1 MFKTKSENGK
11 FDQLIIGVIGA
22 AQKVDM

>member
-1 MFKTKSENGK
+1 MFKTKSENGN
-11 FDQLIIGVIGA
+11 FDQLIIGVIGV